1 MISTDRKIFEEWS
14 DVRAR
19 QAEYAKDWGE
29 VHIIVFNKRSKE
41 KGERSKKN
49 EVVIAPNC
57 WAYSTGSRFKL
68 LYPFDAMRLGRF
80 IMEKRGITDITCQDA
95 SLTAMA
101 GVSLK
106 KSAARRAA
114 GKASSGV
121 SLEIQVHEDIGSPNY
136 SFNITN
142 KIRKFLALNY
152 LPKADHIRV
161 VSDRIKEFLID
172 RLNPPVGGEDSKIEV
187 RPIVVDTESIRSA
200 QIIVGADLH
209 KKYPQFDKIVL
220 MAGRL
225 ESEKNVRLAI
235 EAWPLVIEKHP
246 KAGLII
252 IGNGSLKN
260 RLERQAKNICGSN
273 GGPPAGGEP
282 QAPKSIVFEGWTDK
296 PTLYSYYKTADLFL
310 NTSLFEGYGMA
321 LVEAQAAGCRIVSTD
336 VGVAGEIA
344 AIITDRKAESG
355 VLIVD
360 WNKQS
365 VADGIVKVLITRS

>member
-1 MISTDRKIFEEWS
+1 
-14 DVRAR
+14 
-19 QAEYAKDWGE
+19 
-29 VHIIVFNKRSKE
+29 
-41 KGERSKKN
+41 
-49 EVVIAPNC
+49 
-57 WAYSTGSRFKL
+57 
-68 LYPFDAMRLGRF
+68 
-80 IMEKRGITDITCQDA
+80 
-95 SLTAMA
+95 
-101 GVSLK
+101 
-106 KSAARRAA
+106 
-114 GKASSGV
+114 
-121 SLEIQVHEDIGSPNY
+121 LEIQVHEDIGSPNY

-152 LPKADHIRV
+152 LPKADSIRA
-161 VSDRIKEFLID
+161 VSERIKRYL
-172 RLNPPVGGEDSKIEV
+172 VGTLGINESKVIV
-187 RPIVVDTESIRSA
+187 RPITIDAESIKNA
-200 QIIVGADLH
+200 PIVASADLH

-321 LVEAQAAGCRIVSTD
+321 LIEANAAKCKIVSTD
-336 VGVAGEIA
+336 VGVVGD
-344 AIITDRKAESG
+344 TLKDGQNSTS
-355 VLIVD
+355 VVD